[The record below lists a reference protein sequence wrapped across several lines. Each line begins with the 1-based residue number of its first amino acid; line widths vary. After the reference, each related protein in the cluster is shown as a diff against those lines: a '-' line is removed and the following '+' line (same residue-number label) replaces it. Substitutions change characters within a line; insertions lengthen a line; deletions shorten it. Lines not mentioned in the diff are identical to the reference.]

1 MDVLL
6 SLEDLSARTGQSVA
20 RLRRWCATGSLEC
33 ERDGDAWGVRES
45 GLPAV
50 AALAAER
57 GSIIVDDRAVALTV
71 PRSLVPLDLRRR
83 VADAMGLQVSEVS
96 TRTLVVDDE
105 EHVVAVWPRGVGI
118 RNRPALERL
127 ADDLGGDLLDGDAG
141 ADSRI

>member
-6 SLEDLSARTGQSVA
+6 SLDDLSARTGESVA

-33 ERDGDAWGVRES
+33 ERDGNSWGVRES
-45 GLPAV
+45 RLPAV
-50 AALAAER
+50 ATLAAER
-57 GSIIVDDRAVALTV
+57 RSIIADDRAVALTV
-71 PRSLVPLDLRRR
+71 PRSSVPHDLRQR
-83 VADAMGLQVSEVS
+83 VEDAMGLQAGDVS

>member
-33 ERDGDAWGVRES
+33 ERDGEMWSVRES
-45 GLPAV
+45 QLGAV
-50 AALAAER
+50 GALADER
-57 GSIIVDDRAVALTV
+57 RTIIADDRAVALTV
-71 PRSLVPLDLRRR
+71 PRSIVPRDLPER
-83 VADAMGLQVSEVS
+83 VEDAMGLERGEVS

-127 ADDLGGDLLDGDAG
+127 ADDIGGDLLDGEAG
-141 ADSRI
+141 ADSRR